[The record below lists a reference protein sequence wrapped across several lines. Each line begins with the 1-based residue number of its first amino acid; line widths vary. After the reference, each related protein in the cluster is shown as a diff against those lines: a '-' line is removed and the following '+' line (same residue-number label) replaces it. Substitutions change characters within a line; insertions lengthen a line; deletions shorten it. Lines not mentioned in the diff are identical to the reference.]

1 MNTLPPIRLIQKRLK
16 RWDRQTSLT
25 KRQVLVLITIVLTAG
40 LLLTQIVP
48 LDYRYPMV
56 FLLAIMTYT
65 LSAFGL
71 RHDLKGIEWLTLL
84 ILPTTFTA
92 AIALF
97 YFLLPVRWLTRI
109 PVVVFYGVGMYA
121 LLLTENIYNVAA
133 ERSIALLRAAHT
145 IGFLITLVTYFLLL
159 QTLLA
164 FRLDPTTNTI
174 ITGIIS
180 YFMVFQTLWAIELK
194 EHVSVRLWHITIALT
209 IVFMQIMWALSYWP
223 AKPTIQA
230 LFLTTM
236 FYATVGMAQQYLV
249 DRLYK
254 KTVSE
259 FFSVSFVVFVLL
271 LITTTW
277 RGNL

>member
-1 MNTLPPIRLIQKRLK
+1 MNNPLTHYLRKRLK

-25 KRQVLVLITIVLTAG
+25 KRQILVILTIILTLG
-40 LLLTQIVP
+40 LLLTQLVS
-48 LDYRYPMV
+48 LEFRYPMV
-56 FLLAIMTYT
+56 FLLFVLSYG

-71 RHDLKGIEWLTLL
+71 RHDLKGIEFLTLL
-84 ILPTTFTA
+84 TLPSAFTA

-97 YFLLPVRWLTRI
+97 YFLLPERWLTRI

-145 IGFLITLVTYFLLL
+145 IGFLLTLVTYFLLI

-164 FRLDPTTNTI
+164 FRLDPITNTI
-174 ITGIIS
+174 VTGVIA
-180 YFMVFQTLWAIELK
+180 YFLVFQTLWAIELTD
-194 EHVSVRLWHITIALT
+194 HVSRRLWDLTVILT
-209 IVFMQIMWALSYWP
+209 IVFMQASWALSFWP
-223 AKPTIQA
+223 VKPTLHA
-230 LFLTTM
+230 LFLTTL
-236 FYATVGMAQQYLV
+236 FYSTVGMAQQYLV

-254 KTVSE
+254 KTAFE
-259 FFSVSFVVFVLL
+259 FFLVSFVVFVMIFL
-271 LITTTW
+271 TTNW